1 MIDLYTVATSNG
13 QRVSIALEECG
24 LAYRVH
30 LINLIAGEHKQPTFL
45 AINPIGK
52 APALVDSDGPG
63 GEPITVFETA
73 AMALYCAEKTGKL
86 IPVDLRARTEM
97 MKWIAVC
104 ISDIGPAFSAQFWF
118 SGPLKPLAG
127 ESAGALEKHFIAQAV
142 GFLGAVDQHLAAHE
156 YLAGDAYSMADAMM
170 YPTATSSVSRL
181 QPGAIDHL
189 KNLIRWR
196 DTVGARPAVQR
207 GMKVGF

>member
-1 MIDLYTVATSNG
+1 MIDLYTVPTSNG
-13 QRVSIALEECG
+13 QRASIALEECG

-30 LINLIAGEHKQPTFL
+30 LINLPAGDHKKPEFL

-52 APALVDSDGPG
+52 APALVDHEGPG
-63 GEPITVFETA
+63 GKPITVYETA
-73 AMALYCAEKTGKL
+73 AMALYCAEKSGKL
-86 IPVDLRARTEM
+86 IPSDLRARTEV

-104 ISDIGPAFSAQFWF
+104 ISDLGPAFSAQYWF
-118 SGPLKPLAG
+118 SGPLKGLAG
-127 ESAGALEKHFIAQAV
+127 ESAAALEKHFIAQAV
-142 GFLGAVDQHLAAHE
+142 GFLGAVDQHLAANE
-156 YLAGDAYSMADAMM
+156 FLAGKDYSIADAMM
-170 YPTATSSVSRL
+170 YPTSTSSVSRL

-196 DTVGARPAVQR
+196 DAVGARPAVQK